1 MKTIVIK
8 CYFLKGNQKSLEII
22 MLSKI
27 KPGLLSGIGWEEN
40 MVKGNSVTENLP
52 QRKKNLR

>member
-1 MKTIVIK
+1 
-8 CYFLKGNQKSLEII
+8 

-40 MVKGNSVTENLP
+40 MAKGNSVTENLP
-52 QRKKNLR
+52 QRKKKSPLNRGHHYKTWRKSSEK